1 MRGLGRTMPITMAC
15 FAIGALSVIGLPP
28 TGGTWSK
35 WFLAL
40 GAAESGHV
48 LLIAVLM
55 ISSLLNIAY
64 LIPIPI
70 RGFFFAA
77 PDGPDRP
84 PIKEAPLL
92 CLLPICFTA
101 VGCVVLFFFADEV
114 RSLLAPL
121 VGA

>member
-1 MRGLGRTMPITMAC
+1 M
-15 FAIGALSVIGLPP
+15 SVIGIPP

-40 GAAESGHV
+40 GAAETGHV
-48 LLIAVLM
+48 VLIAVLM

-64 LIPIPI
+64 LVPIPI
-70 RGFFFAA
+70 RGFFSAA
-77 PDGPDRP
+77 PDTPARP
-84 PIKEAPLL
+84 QIKEAPLF

-101 VGCVVLFFFADEV
+101 LGCVVLFFFADDV
-114 RSLLAPL
+114 RALLAPL